1 MARVMTPGRFS
12 LPAFALAASMVLS
25 PSPGLAVGT
34 WTKVANAAPGPVSLM
49 LLLPDGTVMAANSN
63 TSSNWYRLTPD
74 IHGSY
79 VNGTWSTLAAMH
91 DTRLYYS
98 SDILTDG
105 RVFVAGGEY
114 GTGAARSEM
123 YDPLSNTW
131 TPVPIPLAL
140 LNPTNSSPEVGEKQ
154 GFYDSIS
161 KILPDGSV
169 MVAPVGAINIG
180 GTLIYYPASNAWSN
194 GPVFVRTGYPDQ
206 AEASWVKLPDNSIL
220 TIDPYGTNS
229 ERLIPSL
236 DHWVNDANVPIPI
249 YSTVGGEIGAALL
262 LADGRAFFLGGSG
275 HTAFYT
281 PTGNANPG
289 TWSAGPDIPGGLTTP
304 DAAAAMMVNG
314 KILCAVGPALFTN
327 SGGVVQYTAPTSFYE
342 FDPVANAFTATATPS
357 GSTENYAP
365 FETSMLDLPDGTVL
379 YSRLN
384 STLRV
389 YQPDGSPVAAGKPA
403 ISSITE
409 NADGSYQLTGT
420 LLNGISEGAAYGD
433 DAQMN
438 SNFPLIRMTN
448 SAGNVY
454 YARTY
459 NWSSTGVMTG
469 TNLVAT
475 QFTLPA
481 SLPLAGTYS
490 LVVVANGISS
500 DSVLLTLPLSLKLTP
515 TAGSKQVVL
524 SWPSLPANAGLETTA
539 SLNSGAWT
547 PITNGVTLVS
557 NRFVLTNNT
566 SPVSAFFRLQLH

>member
-1 MARVMTPGRFS
+1 MTPGRFS
-12 LPAFALAASMVLS
+12 LSACVIAVWALVS

-34 WTKVANAAPGPVSLM
+34 WAKVVNAAPGPVSLM

-79 VNGTWSTLAAMH
+79 VNGTWATLAAMH

-98 SDILTDG
+98 SDVLTDG

-114 GTGAARSEM
+114 GTGAARSEV

-140 LNPTNSSPEVGEKQ
+140 LNPANGSPEVGEKQ

-180 GTLIYYPASNAWSN
+180 GTLIYYPASDVWSN
-194 GPVFVRTGYPDQ
+194 GPAFVRAGYPDQ

-229 ERLIPSL
+229 ERFIPSL
-236 DHWVNDANVPIPI
+236 KHWVNDANVSTPI
-249 YSTVGGEIGAALL
+249 YSTVGDEIGPALL

-281 PTGNANPG
+281 PSGNANPG
-289 TWSAGPDIPGGLTTP
+289 TWATGPDIPGGLTTP

-314 KILCAVGPALFTN
+314 NILCAVGPALFTN
-327 SGGVVQYTAPTSFYE
+327 SSGVVQYTAPTSFYE
-342 FDPVANAFTATATPS
+342 FDASANTFTATGTPS

-365 FETSMLDLPDGTVL
+365 YVTGMLDLPDGTVL
-379 YSRLN
+379 YSRFS

-389 YQPDGSPVAAGKPA
+389 YQPDGLPLAAGKPA

-409 NADGSYQLTGT
+409 NADGSYQVTGT

-438 SNFPLIRMTN
+438 SNFPLIRLTN

-454 YARTY
+454 YARAF

-469 TNLVAT
+469 TNLVTT

-481 SLPLAGTYS
+481 ALPMAGTYS

-500 DSVLLTLPLSLKLTP
+500 DPVSLTLPLSLQLTP
-515 TAGSKQVVL
+515 SAGSKQIVL
-524 SWPSLPANAGLETTA
+524 SWPSLPANAGLETA
-539 SLNSGAWT
+539 ADLHSGTWS

-557 NRFVLTNNT
+557 NRFVLTNST
-566 SPVSAFFRLQLH
+566 GSASAFYRLQLL